1 MLPWAKVKPSVQ
13 WPTHLIGSQGQ
24 RLGPQSHWV
33 PLGAIQQI
41 PGLYF
46 QSEPG
51 QWMDWLGWYV
61 TSNVHLHCLVDRYP
75 IYFSSLGSN
84 GRSPNP
90 TLGSSCSQH
99 IVVGVID

>member
-1 MLPWAKVKPSVQ
+1 MLPWEKVNPSVQ
-13 WPTHLIGSQGQ
+13 WPTQTIGNQGQ

-33 PLGAIQQI
+33 PLGAAQRI

-61 TSNVHLHCLVDRYP
+61 TSNIHLHCSGDRYP
-75 IYFSSLGSN
+75 IYFSSFGSN
-84 GRSPNP
+84 VGHQ
-90 TLGSSCSQH
+90 TLPFAFLVPS
-99 IVVGVID
+99 IERWE

>member
-1 MLPWAKVKPSVQ
+1 MLPWEKVNPSVQ
-13 WPTHLIGSQGQ
+13 WPTQTIGNQGQ

-33 PLGAIQQI
+33 LLGAIQQI

-61 TSNVHLHCLVDRYP
+61 TSNVHLHWGIDAPCILVL
-75 IYFSSLGSN
+75 LGIMD
-84 GRSPNP
+84 GPQ
-90 TLGSSCSQH
+90 TLSFVLFVPS
-99 IVVGVID
+99 I